1 MRARRAART
10 VRPARTVR
18 RSVALPREL
27 IEEALAAA
35 PPELAHNLNR
45 LVATALREYAARQQR
60 RLVEQAVARMA
71 ADPAIQ
77 AECAAIARDFAAT
90 EGDGLRRD

>member
-1 MRARRAART
+1 MTRAS
-10 VRPARTVR
+10 RTVR

-27 IEEALAAA
+27 VEEAQGAA

-60 RLVEQAVARMA
+60 RAVEQAIAQMA

-77 AECAAIARDFAAT
+77 AECGTIARDFAAT

>member
-1 MRARRAART
+1 MVRAT
-10 VRPARTVR
+10 RTVR

-27 IEEALAAA
+27 VEAARAAA
-35 PPELAHNLNR
+35 PPELAHDRNR
-45 LVATALREYAARQQR
+45 LVATALREYAARQQQR
-60 RLVEQAVARMA
+60 AVEQAIARMA